1 MSNDPRVIKEGGY
14 QGTRDPGPPPQQ
26 LFGPQIVPVAPAPAA
41 QPAGRG
47 SPNGA
52 PASDRPVPTSQ
63 S

>member
-41 QPAGRG
+41 AAQPTG
-47 SPNGA
+47 STPA
-52 PASDRPVPTSQ
+52 PPA
-63 S
+63 